1 MFHESDTSAEL
12 TDLAHGSR
20 FGECGSQ
27 DLLDRLG
34 TAVANGKAA
43 LNFDPPMDA

>member
-1 MFHESDTSAEL
+1 MFHEPDSSAES
-12 TDLAHGSR
+12 TDLVYGSL
-20 FGECGSQ
+20 FGECGRQ
-27 DLLDRLG
+27 DFLDRLG